1 MRVQLIR
8 YHDLDNMN
16 TRLAASLNKK
26 QGVLPPLGLAYV
38 ASALE
43 KAHHEVDLIDAIA
56 LCLSKEQVKQR
67 IIDFRPEVVGITAMT
82 PTVRGALEAAELAK
96 SCGALTVIG
105 GVHMS
110 ILAKE
115 TLTYDFV
122 DFGIVG
128 EGEESFVEFCD
139 ALENGEPYDDI
150 EGLCYKSDDRI
161 RIGLPRIIQNVDA
174 LDRPAY
180 HLLPMDKYSSIIGLH
195 PTSTMM
201 GSRGCPYQCGFCFKT
216 PSDKKYRSR
225 NVKSIVAEI
234 EYLID
239 NYKVKEV
246 MFYDDIMPKDY
257 ARELSEE
264 IIRKGVKIKW
274 QTPERVNLV
283 DPDLLSLMA
292 KSGCHIIRFGVEQG
306 DPEMMALVEK
316 KINPVQVK
324 EAFKHA
330 KAVGINTFAY
340 FIIGYVYETERTM
353 QATIDLATELNPR
366 YVMFTKAV
374 PLPGTPL
381 MQQSVKEG
389 FLEADY
395 WSRFTL
401 GEHLPPIPPLVPQA
415 DRWVSKAYRS
425 FYLRP
430 SKIIEQLLRI
440 RSFKDIQKNV
450 DGLFAILRFR
460 MREDDF
466 TVIKESIP
474 ADVQDKSQYKLE
486 SMPTTA
492 FTGGTGLDHASFK
505 SSSNLSVLS
514 STVSNR
520 QNGDADGK
528 VLPLRTKDS

>member
-16 TRLAASLNKK
+16 TRLAQSLNKK

-43 KAHHEVDLIDAIA
+43 KAGHTVDLIDAIA
-56 LCLSKEQVKQR
+56 LCLSKEQVEQR
-67 IIDFRPEVVGITAMT
+67 IREFNPAIVGITAMT

-96 SCGALTVIG
+96 SCGAITVIG

-115 TLTYDFV
+115 TLSYEFV
-122 DFGIVG
+122 DYGIVG

-139 ALENGEPYDDI
+139 AIENDRPYMDI
-150 EGLCYKSDDRI
+150 VGLCYKTGGRTTV
-161 RIGLPRIIQNVDA
+161 GLPRIITDVDS
-174 LDRPAY
+174 LPQPSY
-180 HLLPMDKYSSIIGLH
+180 HLLPMSKYSSIIGLH

-225 NVKSIVAEI
+225 NVQDIVNEI
-234 EYLID
+234 EHLVDTYG
-239 NYKVKEV
+239 VKEI

-257 ARELSEE
+257 ARALSEE
-264 IIRKGVKIKW
+264 IIKRNVSIKW

-283 DPDLLSLMA
+283 DPDLLKLMEKA
-292 KSGCHIIRFGVEQG
+292 GCHIIRFGVEQG

-324 EAFKHA
+324 EAFA
-330 KAVGINTFAY
+330 AANEVGINTFAY
-340 FIIGYVYETERTM
+340 FIIGYVYEDERTM
-353 QATIDLATELNPR
+353 QATIDLAKELNPR

-381 MQQSVKEG
+381 MQQAIREG
-389 FLEADY
+389 FVEPDY
-395 WSRFTL
+395 WSKFTL
-401 GEHLPPIPPLVPQA
+401 GEELDPIPALAPNA
-415 DRWVSKAYRS
+415 DKWVAKAYRS

-430 SKIIEQLLRI
+430 SKMLDQLRHT
-440 RSFKDIQKNV
+440 RSLKDISKNI
-450 DGLFAILRFR
+450 DGLIGILKFK
-460 MREDDF
+460 MREDSF
-466 TVIKESIP
+466 TVIKERIP
-474 ADVQDKSQYKLE
+474 DSSATL
-486 SMPTTA
+486 TA
-492 FTGGTGLDHASFK
+492 KRIAALHDPVFTGGTGLDHPVLKVATANNRYQDTQIAEHAESQAS
-505 SSSNLSVLS
+505 N
-514 STVSNR
+514 
-520 QNGDADGK
+520 
-528 VLPLRTKDS
+528 